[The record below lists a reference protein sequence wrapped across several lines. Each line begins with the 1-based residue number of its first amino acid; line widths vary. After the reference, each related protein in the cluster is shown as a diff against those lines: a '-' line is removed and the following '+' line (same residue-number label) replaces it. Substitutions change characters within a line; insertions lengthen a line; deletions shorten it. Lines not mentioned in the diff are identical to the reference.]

1 MAFFIYRVSSL
12 GIRKNAE
19 IRYFENQNEPALK
32 RKLLLFSF
40 LLSCISAFSQ
50 TGLVS
55 GRLLDS
61 TLSPVSYAT
70 VAVFDLRDSSVI
82 NFGLSDDQ
90 GDFELKGVPQG
101 IPARLLVSHVLYQS
115 IVQNFKID
123 TSGVYKMDTLILKE
137 KQNELTE
144 TVVTW
149 EAPPIVIRNDTVEF
163 NADAFIGRPGSA
175 VEDLLKKIPGV
186 QIDENGVITYN
197 GRRVSKI
204 TIDSKDFFANDPA
217 ILLKN
222 IPAKAIDKV
231 QVTREKDDRGLET
244 ESGEISI
251 NLTLKH
257 WAKKSHFGKAYAG
270 YGTDGRYEAGALWNL
285 MRDTLQISLIGFGN
299 NLSQAGFSFS
309 DLYKMGGFERGGVNR
324 WIMYSDGRMEANGLN
339 LGGGEGIAES
349 GALGFNLNYDIPKK
363 LKLNVSYF
371 FGLNRS
377 TVQEDILSEKYLGD
391 STLLFVRDAQ
401 TVLKGMSH
409 TFNTN
414 IRWIPDTVQI
424 IRFSPSLSWN
434 GNSSDYRRSD
444 KNQYESSPAFTE
456 ILNNTSGN
464 SYGLSFHNNLSY
476 NWKKHKNSFYI
487 GSYQDYRNNDVNGLN
502 QFRTIP
508 FPDTFNTTENEQVRK
523 TDLAS
528 LDINNYANYTR
539 SFNDSAR
546 FTLKAKYDYTDGFQD
561 VLVSETDSLTG
572 LPVFINGLSTRF
584 HYLIQEYT
592 GGLYYWMKRGKGKLT
607 INADL
612 GQGSYDLMNQ
622 LDGKKVYTEFLRY
635 NLRTE
640 YEYQTMQHEWETEYS
655 INQDLPYYWNMMDLV
670 DNTDPNRVKLGNP
683 NLIPS
688 TQHSANLG
696 YKWKNNSGTM
706 YLGPELF
713 AAAVFR
719 NAISHN
725 YYDEQGRRIS
735 QSVNLDSDK
744 VTYNFGLSCNFSWRY
759 KINDKWSLR
768 PYVRVRG
775 SQSNGFIMINGATY
789 SNVSSYLSSYTSLNL
804 SRKEKLELT
813 FAMNPNFQDAQ
824 TPDLNAKSS
833 SLNQMYSLEL
843 WYAPFEKI
851 WIDGKITYWNQNF
864 RSVSTPATT
873 YSLWNMAVTYLVMK
887 ENRGQLRLSVFDV
900 LGQNQNAERTSSTNE
915 LTYRNTNAVTR
926 YFMLGFVYNFNS
938 FQEKG
943 RQKRGFSFWY

>member
-1 MAFFIYRVSSL
+1 M
-12 GIRKNAE
+12 
-19 IRYFENQNEPALK
+19 K

-309 DLYKMGGFERGGVNR
+309 DLYQLGGFNRNGVNR
-324 WIMYSDGRMEANGLN
+324 WTMYSDGRMEANGLN
-339 LGGGEGIAES
+339 MGGGDGISES
-349 GALGFNLNYDIPKK
+349 GAIGFNLNYDIPKK

-371 FGLNRS
+371 YGLHNS
-377 TVQEDILSEKYLGD
+377 EALEDVLSQKYFGD
-391 STLLFVRDAQ
+391 STLLFTREA
-401 TVLKGMSH
+401 TAIRKSTSHAFNSSLK
-409 TFNTN
+409 
-414 IRWIPDTVQI
+414 WIPDTVQI
-424 IRFSPSLSWN
+424 IRFEPNLEWSGYNMNHLRN
-434 GNSSDYRRSD
+434 D
-444 KNQYESSPAFTE
+444 KNQYEGSGEYTTIDNNQSTKSRS
-456 ILNNTSGN
+456 LNLGN
-464 SYGLSFHNNLSY
+464 SISY
-476 NWKKHKNSFYI
+476 NYKKLKNGWYLS
-487 GSYQDYRNNDVNGLN
+487 SYQNYRNAEGDGQNR
-502 QFRTIP
+502 FTTIL
-508 FPDTFNTTENEQVRK
+508 FPDTLNPDFNNQIRQTDVRAF
-523 TDLAS
+523 DMY
-528 LDINNYANYTR
+528 NYASYFR
-539 SFNDSAR
+539 HINDSTR
-546 FTLKAKYDYTDGFQD
+546 IGVTFTHEPETGVQN
-561 VLVSETDSLTG
+561 VSVSETDSLTG
-572 LPVFINGLSTRF
+572 LPVYLNALGTQFSYNINKVSGGYSF
-584 HYLIQEYT
+584 YL
-592 GGLYYWMKRGKGKLT
+592 KRGNGRFRARGKFGKGYF
-607 INADL
+607 DL
-612 GQGSYDLMNQ
+612 NNE
-622 LDGKKVYTEFLRY
+622 LDDDRVKTEFFMYENYL
-635 NLRTE
+635 E
-640 YEYQTMQHEWETEYS
+640 YEWSKKQSEWDFEYS
-655 INQDLPYYWNMMDLV
+655 INQNLPYYWDLIDLV
-670 DNTDPNRVKLGNP
+670 DNSDPNQIRAGNP
-683 NLIPS
+683 
-688 TQHSANLG
+688 
-696 YKWKNNSGTM
+696 
-706 YLGPELF
+706 
-713 AAAVFR
+713 
-719 NAISHN
+719 
-725 YYDEQGRRIS
+725 
-735 QSVNLDSDK
+735 
-744 VTYNFGLSCNFSWRY
+744 GLTPTTNHQ
-759 KINDKWSLR
+759 
-768 PYVRVRG
+768 VE
-775 SQSNGFIMINGATY
+775 
-789 SNVSSYLSSYTSLNL
+789 VSY
-804 SRKEKLELT
+804 RW
-813 FAMNPNFQDAQ
+813 
-824 TPDLNAKSS
+824 KSS
-833 SLNQMYSLEL
+833 SGNLWFNPVIYSNIGFNNQVTQRFYDETGRSASQKVNLSSDYISYRSGMRMSFSWKYAMKKNWNLRPFARVSLSNSNSFIILNGNTYANQSQSYFGYVSLSLSKRDKLEFTVATQPSFQVATTPELNARSASLNQTYSIDC
-843 WYAPFEKI
+843 WYAPFEKV
-851 WIDGKITYWNQNF
+851 WIEGKLTYWNQNF
-864 RSVSTPATT
+864 TSVNSPATT

-887 ENRGQLRLSVFDV
+887 ENRGQIRLSVFDV
-900 LGQNQNAERTSSTNE
+900 LGQNQNAERISTSNE
-915 LTYRNTNAVTR
+915 LTYRNINAVTR
-926 YFMLGFVYNFNS
+926 YFMLSFVYNFNS
-938 FQEKG
+938 FQQKG
-943 RQKRGFSFWY
+943 RQKRGFSFWN